1 MTDMIMLADE
11 IIGGKRLG
19 KNDDVNFFLTA
30 DLAELCKGAD
40 KIRVALCG
48 NHVDLC
54 GIINGKSG
62 KCPENCKFCAQS
74 AHNRT
79 GVREYNFLDENTI
92 LKECRHYA
100 QKGVHR
106 FSIVTAGRT
115 LGDGDFEKAL
125 SAYRLMDRECEIELC
140 ASHGLLTEEQ
150 FRRLYDSGVRTY
162 HANIETSR
170 RNFPNICTSHTFD
183 DKIACIKRAQKCGF
197 KVCSGGIIGM
207 GETWEDRLDMAFT
220 LAELNIA
227 SIPINALTPIDGTPL
242 EKNEPLSENEILRT
256 VAIFRYINPTAY
268 IRLAAGRNLMADS
281 GKAAFKAG
289 ANATITGDMLTTS
302 GNDICADLEMLSG
315 MGFDISADK
324 RNNCAVLP

>member
-1 MTDMIMLADE
+1 MPDMIVLANE
-11 IIGGKRLG
+11 IIGGRRLS
-19 KNDDVNFFLTA
+19 KNDDVSFLLTA
-30 DLAELCKGAD
+30 GLSELCRGAD
-40 KIRVALCG
+40 RIRAALCG

-74 AHNRT
+74 AHNHT
-79 GVREYNFLDENTI
+79 GVKEYGFLDENTI
-92 LKECRHYA
+92 LEECKHYEK
-100 QKGVHR
+100 KGVHR

-115 LGDGDFEKAL
+115 LSDEDFEKAV
-125 SAYRLMDRECEIELC
+125 SAYRLLNRECKISLC

-150 FRRLYDSGVRTY
+150 FQRLYDSGVRMY

-183 DKIACIKRAQKCGF
+183 DKIACIKRARKCGF

-207 GETWEDRLDMAFT
+207 GEAWEDRIDMAFT
-220 LAELNIA
+220 LSELNID
-227 SIPINALTPIDGTPL
+227 SIPINALSPIGGTPL
-242 EKNEPLSENEILRT
+242 EKNKTLSESEILRT

-268 IRLAAGRNLMADS
+268 IRLAAGRNLMEDS
-281 GKAAFKAG
+281 GRAAFNSG

-302 GNDICADLEMLSG
+302 GNDINTDVEMLSA
-315 MGFDISADK
+315 MRFDVVSELYAISK
-324 RNNCAVLP
+324 